1 MSMDKDIERII
12 FGEDVISE
20 QVKKAAE
27 WLDERFAEYGSTPDK
42 PTTTPD
48 KPATLADKP
57 AATADKP
64 AATPALQTAQT
75 LKVPPIA
82 VAVLKGSA
90 FFFCDLVRA
99 MKTPVQ
105 VEFMTA
111 SSYGD
116 GAVSSG
122 TPKIKTNFSTPVEGR
137 DVILVE
143 DIIDSGRTLLALKEL
158 FKERGARSFTAVTL
172 FDKPSRRVTPV
183 QADFACFE
191 VGDEFIV
198 GYGLDYAQRYRNLP
212 YAGILKREIYEK

>member
-42 PTTTPD
+42 P
-48 KPATLADKP
+48 ATLPDKP
-57 AATADKP
+57 AATPAFQH

-75 LKVPPIA
+75 LKAPPIA

>member
-27 WLDERFAEYGSTPDK
+27 WLDERFAEHGSN
-42 PTTTPD
+42 PD
-48 KPATLADKP
+48 KPATTPDK
-57 AATADKP
+57 TASG
-64 AATPALQTAQT
+64 TPAEPAPTKT
-75 LKVPPIA
+75 LKAPPIA

-183 QADFACFE
+183 RADFACFE